1 MLKAFS
7 QDIIIEKNL
16 YVEEKIGKNKNNLK
30 NSDKL

>member
-7 QDIIIEKNL
+7 QDIIIEKKL
-16 YVEEKIGKNKNNLK
+16 YVEEKIGKNKNLK